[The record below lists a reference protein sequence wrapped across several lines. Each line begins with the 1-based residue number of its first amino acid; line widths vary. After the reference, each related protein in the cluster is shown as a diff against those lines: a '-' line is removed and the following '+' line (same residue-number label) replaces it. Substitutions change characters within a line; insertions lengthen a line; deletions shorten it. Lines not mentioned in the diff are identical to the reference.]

1 MDLQDRRVTMH
12 PRRLEHLLNDVDSLM
27 LQLEHRAPEL
37 VERGHGHPDATGFP
51 SRSLG
56 GGGGS
61 SEHTPT
67 EAAAL
72 ADYRVTCG
80 ATGCGRT
87 LPCHEHAADLDAG
100 AGGGHWTTQRDPVDD
115 TIAAFEHQLITAR
128 DALRQAFKHVLA
140 GEKLARTN
148 RHANAPT
155 ECLACGRV
163 VECTST
169 DRIRGG
175 HCAACAEAWRRF
187 RLKAHRDH
195 KPDPDLIV
203 WRRGRR
209 RQIEKLEEQRQ
220 KETADAH

>member
-1 MDLQDRRVTMH
+1 MTMH
-12 PRRLEHLLNDVDSLM
+12 PRRLNVLLDDVDSLM
-27 LQLEHRAPEL
+27 LQLERRAPDL

-51 SRSLG
+51 ASSIG

-61 SEHTPT
+61 GENTPT
-67 EAAAL
+67 EGAAL
-72 ADYRVTCG
+72 ADYRVICG
-80 ATGCGRT
+80 APDCGRP

-100 AGGGHWTTQRDPVDD
+100 AGTGHWQHQHDPVDA
-115 TIAAFEHQLITAR
+115 TIGALEHQLVTAR

-140 GEKLARTN
+140 GEKLARPN
-148 RHANAPT
+148 RHSNAPT

-187 RLKAHRDH
+187 RLKARRDH
-195 KPDPDLIV
+195 HPEPDLIT

-209 RQIEKLEEQRQ
+209 RQIEKQAEAER
-220 KETADAH
+220 EAAHA